1 MVVIISTAEQAQQAI
16 VSQNI
21 IKKQFEIQKI

>member
-1 MVVIISTAEQAQQAI
+1 MGEVKLPAEQAQQAI